1 MIDRIVKEEIVRA
14 RLSRLGFDLERE
26 PGGFDWIVR
35 DRRVS
40 TAMPALQPTRA
51 GDLDT
56 ILELFQIE
64 L

>member
-1 MIDRIVKEEIVRA
+1 MAALRA
-14 RLSRLGFDLERE
+14 PLSYLGFDLERE
-26 PGGFDWIVR
+26 PGGIRLDCPR
-35 DRRVS
+35 P
-40 TAMPALQPTRA
+40 TGGHPMPALQPTRA